1 MVFQKPGPQCSP
13 ATITFH
19 PVSSR
24 IHAMTTRYD
33 SRDLEVLTGL
43 DPVRRRP
50 GMYTDTTAPDHL
62 AQEVI
67 DNSVDEAL
75 AGHARNL
82 AVTIHSDGSLSV
94 ADDGRGMPIDL
105 HPELGRSGVEVIF
118 TVLHAG
124 SKFSEKIYQFSGG
137 LHGVGV
143 SVVNALSQRLEV
155 WVRRGGGEYHMAFK
169 GGVPERPLT
178 RIASAPRGESGTR
191 IRFWVDPGYF
201 EDPRFS
207 RDILIRGLR
216 AKAVLLPGFTV
227 SLKDELTGE
236 SSQWRYEAG
245 LGTYLR
251 ESLHEHIQIPVPPF
265 VGHFRSERAEAT
277 FALGWNAD
285 GGGSQVAESYV
296 NLIPT
301 PQGGSHLAG
310 LRTGLLEA
318 LREFCDY
325 RNLLPKG
332 VRLAA
337 DDVFHSLNYVLS
349 VKLREVEFSGQLK
362 ERLNSREATGFV
374 SGVVKDG
381 FSLWLHQSPA
391 LGEPIARLIVNHALE
406 RMRTETQVA
415 RKKPTAGL
423 ALPGK
428 LADCAGGDLEETELF
443 LVEGDSAGGSARQ
456 ARDRLF
462 QAVLPLR
469 GKILN
474 TWESDAPEILQS
486 VEIRDLATALGIE
499 PGSPDL
505 SRLRY
510 GRICILADADSDGA
524 HIATLLCALFVRHFP
539 AIIHNGRLYVAMP
552 PLYRIDVG
560 QAIHCALDEAEKAG
574 ILDRLPAEGRREKIQ
589 VTRFKGLG
597 EMNPIQLRETTMA
610 PETRRLIRLT
620 VDDVRETEA
629 ILDLLLARRRA
640 TDRRGWIE
648 DKGRFATVL

>member
-1 MVFQKPGPQCSP
+1 
-13 ATITFH
+13 
-19 PVSSR
+19 
-24 IHAMTTRYD
+24 
-33 SRDLEVLTGL
+33 
-43 DPVRRRP
+43 
-50 GMYTDTTAPDHL
+50 MYTETSAPDHL

-75 AGHARNL
+75 AGHARSL
-82 AVTIHSDGSLSV
+82 AVTLHADHSLTV
-94 ADDGRGMPIDL
+94 ADDGRGMPVDL

-124 SKFSEKIYQFSGG
+124 SKFGEKIYRFSGG

-143 SVVNALSQRLEV
+143 SVVNALSRRLEV
-155 WVRRGGGEYHMAFK
+155 WVRRGGGEYYMAFEA
-169 GGVPERPLT
+169 GTPQSPLT
-178 RIASAPRGESGTR
+178 QIGRTPRGESGTR

-201 EDPRFS
+201 ENSRFS
-207 RDILIRGLR
+207 REILIRVLR
-216 AKAVLLPGFTV
+216 AKAVLLPGFAV
-227 SLKDELTGE
+227 SLVDESTGE
-236 SSQWRYEAG
+236 SWQWRYEAG
-245 LGTYLR
+245 LGTYLCEVMPASVR
-251 ESLHEHIQIPVPPF
+251 IPEPPF

-277 FALGWNAD
+277 FALAWQAD
-285 GGGSQVAESYV
+285 GTPSGLTESYV

-301 PQGGSHLAG
+301 PQGGSHVSG
-310 LRTGLLEA
+310 LRSGLLEA
-318 LREFCDY
+318 VREFCDY
-325 RNLLPKG
+325 RNLISRG
-332 VRLAA
+332 VKLTA
-337 DDVFHSLNYVLS
+337 DDVFRSLNYVLS

-374 SGVVKDG
+374 SGVAKDG
-381 FSLWLHQSPA
+381 FSLWLHQSPK
-391 LGEPIARLIVNHALE
+391 LGEPIAQLIVNHALQ
-406 RMRTETQVA
+406 RMRTETQIA
-415 RKKPTAGL
+415 RKKPAAGL

-428 LADCAGGDLEETELF
+428 LADCAGGHLEETELF

-486 VEIRDLATALGIE
+486 VEIRDLATAVGVE

-539 AIIHNGRLYVAMP
+539 ELIRQGRLYVAMP

-560 QAIHCALDEAEKAG
+560 QTIFYALDDAEKVG
-574 ILDRLPAEGRREKIQ
+574 ILDRVQAEGRREKVQ

-620 VDDVRETEA
+620 WSDVRETEA
-629 ILDLLLARRRA
+629 VLDLLLARRRA
-640 TDRRGWIE
+640 SDRREWIE
-648 DKGRFATVL
+648 EKGCFATVL